1 MGENPWYLME
11 NSTPR
16 LLGNADNFSENF
28 DARVNISLSMVPLT
42 FLVGRQGAA
51 VGSRSVAIDS

>member
-16 LLGNADNFSENF
+16 LLGNAENLSENF
-28 DARVNISLSMVPLT
+28 DARVNMASLT
-42 FLVGRQGAA
+42 FLVGTRESFRRHFLKSYSGLQ
-51 VGSRSVAIDS
+51 